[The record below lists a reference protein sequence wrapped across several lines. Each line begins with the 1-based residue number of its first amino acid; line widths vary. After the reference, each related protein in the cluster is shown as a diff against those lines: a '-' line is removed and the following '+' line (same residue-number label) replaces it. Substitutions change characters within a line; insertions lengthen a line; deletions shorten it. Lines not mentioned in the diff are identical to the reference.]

1 MNFALLDGRWI
12 HYDGKYCYCRGAA
25 PDGTPRV
32 IEMASPP
39 YGKVVHV
46 HDEKSGAWH
55 DERLPFRLRGGTKA
69 ALVMAAVMAGL
80 VPLIFSGQDPILWKF
95 CTPIA
100 VGFFL
105 LVALLAQTSHL
116 YPHDAISLAEAQ
128 EAAHEAYVQ
137 SQYEAAARA
146 AQQQAQAAATMQQ
159 GQMAIW
165 AQLAQINSAM
175 HPGQDT
181 YRPYGQS
188 PPL

>member
-1 MNFALLDGRWI
+1 MNFSLLNGRWL
-12 HYDGKYCYCRGAA
+12 HYDGTYYYCRGTA

-32 IEMASPP
+32 IEMARPP
-39 YGKVVHV
+39 YGKIVHV

-55 DERLPFRLRGGTKA
+55 DERLPFRLRSGAGV
-69 ALVMAAVMAGL
+69 ALCLAVVMLVL

-95 CTPIA
+95 CTPVA

-105 LVALLAQTSHL
+105 LVAFLAQTSHL
-116 YPHDAISLAEAQ
+116 HPHDAISLAEAQ
-128 EAAHEAYVQ
+128 QAAHEAYVQ
-137 SQYEAAARA
+137 SQHEAAARA
-146 AQQQAQAAATMQQ
+146 VQQQAQAAATMQQ